1 MEISDD
7 AVERVSDSLLNSLG
21 SAAPLVQIRDGLKE
35 NLISLDEAIEELE
48 CQLSTFN
55 RRVLKKL
62 VSKLAA

>member
-1 MEISDD
+1 MEIPDEV
-7 AVERVSDSLLNSLG
+7 VERVSDSLLNSLG

-35 NLISLDEAIEELE
+35 NLISLDEATEELA

-55 RRVLKKL
+55 RRVLEML